1 MGLDLASH
9 DLQDLREGSYYTF
22 QIAERVVDS
31 WIHDNELIV
40 K

>member
-9 DLQDLREGSYYTF
+9 DLQDLRARGYYTF

-31 WIHDNELIV
+31 
-40 K
+40 